1 MVALFTTAFIPG
13 LSLGLS
19 LIVAIGAQNAFV
31 LRQGLRQEHVFAVCL
46 VCAFSDALLIAAGVA
61 GFGQIIAKLPW
72 LEPVMR
78 YGGAAFLMM
87 YAIRSFIAATRIQ
100 AGLSPLDGPT
110 SDFKKTLITVIS
122 FTWLNPHVYLD
133 TVILLGS
140 VSTQYTG
147 HKVAFAL
154 GAMSGS
160 VLFFF
165 SLGYGAHYLRPLFAS
180 PISWRVLDIVI
191 GCIMTSVAL
200 SLIL

>member
-1 MVALFTTAFIPG
+1 MTTFFTTAFLPG

-31 LRQGLRQEHVFAVCL
+31 LRQGLRKEYIFAVCL
-46 VCAFSDALLIAAGVA
+46 VCAASDALLIAAGVA

-72 LEPVMR
+72 LEPLMR
-78 YGGAAFLMM
+78 YGGAAFLLA
-87 YAIRSFIAATRIQ
+87 YAIRALISAARNQT
-100 AGLSPLDGPT
+100 GLSPLERPT
-110 SDFKKTLITVIS
+110 SSLKKTLITALA

-140 VSTQYTG
+140 ISTQYHG

-165 SLGYGAHYLRPLFAS
+165 SLGYGAHYLRPVFAS
-180 PISWRVLDIVI
+180 PTSWRVLDLVI